1 MAVGPVYWTAAGM
14 TATSVACT
22 HGGQPCANVAY
33 TLPNSGTGSTTVS
46 SVYFPVGSTYQAD
59 GDRHNAIAD
68 TVYTQGEA
76 DGYLC
81 NNQLSC
87 TNSGF
92 FPYTAGGFSGP
103 SGGNS
108 GGNAP
113 GYAAGVAEIT
123 AADLKNFSEN
133 GVRIGHALG
142 IVEACLSNSSTYP
155 SSTRGSDVIC
165 GSGNSYASPAPIYGS
180 LIHLK
185 ASVSV
190 PSLTSDPNCQA
201 VLYAFQDYGAYTADN
216 NNTGLGFE
224 FEAPRVY
231 NLGPW
236 TSNPWTAGMQAS
248 MNTSNGCLAYITSA
262 SQLEVL
268 NLNGALP
275 TYYGY
280 GDPRN

>member
-1 MAVGPVYWTAAGM
+1 
-14 TATSVACT
+14 
-22 HGGQPCANVAY
+22 
-33 TLPNSGTGSTTVS
+33 
-46 SVYFPVGSTYQAD
+46 VYFPVGATYQND

-68 TVYTQGEA
+68 TVYNQGEA

-92 FPYTAGGFSGP
+92 FPYSAGGFSGP

-113 GYAAGVAEIT
+113 GYAAGVAQIS
-123 AADLKNFSEN
+123 AADLKNFTEN
-133 GVRIGHALG
+133 GVHIGHALAM
-142 IVEACLSNSSTYP
+142 VSSCLSNSSTYP
-155 SSTRGSDVIC
+155 SSTRGADTIC
-165 GSGNSYASPAPIYGS
+165 GSSNPIYGS

-201 VLYAFQDYGAYTADN
+201 VLYAWQEYGAYTADTN
-216 NNTGLGFE
+216 GSFGLGFE
-224 FEAPRVY
+224 FEFPRVY

-236 TSNPWTAGMQAS
+236 TANPWTSGMQAS
-248 MNTSNGCLAYITSA
+248 MNSSNGCLAYITGA
-262 SQLEVL
+262 SQIEVF

-280 GDPRN
+280 GDSRN